1 LKEELAILKKKVFFW
16 AGIIV
21 SFLFLYLFLFGLN
34 FTFHGKKVFYPGINF
49 GEVGKAMGNANYFY
63 ILPYYIL
70 YMLAFVIRAARWRYF
85 MEPIK
90 KISFSSIFS
99 VTFIGFMGNCI
110 LPARAGEVVRPV
122 LIGMKEKVSKSA
134 SFATIVIERVF
145 DMVTILLFSGL
156 ILIFFKFPSDFEAG
170 IGKSL
175 RAAGIGIA
183 GMTLLLVI
191 FLILLKEKTEQVLRI
206 IKKIFS
212 VLPEALGN
220 KLIKFIESFI
230 DGLGILSNF
239 KNLTLSALLSI
250 SLWIVFAMS
259 AYVMLPAFGI
269 KLPFS
274 SGFLIIVINA
284 LGVALPSSPGFIGVY
299 QVSIEIALKI
309 MNVTDV
315 SNSKSYAITLWA
327 LNMIF
332 TIIIGMFFLW
342 KENLTFKDIKKS
354 GEDSG
359 D

>member
-1 LKEELAILKKKVFFW
+1 MKKKAFFW
-16 AGIIV
+16 VGILV

-34 FTFHGKKVFYPGINF
+34 FNFQGKKVAYPGVDF
-49 GEVGKAMGNANYFY
+49 GEVGKAMGSANYFY

-70 YMLAFVIRAARWRYF
+70 YMLVFAIRAARWRYF

-90 KISFSSIFS
+90 KISFSSLLS

-110 LPARAGEVVRPV
+110 FPARAGEVVRPV

-134 SFATIVIERVF
+134 SFATIVVERVF
-145 DMVTILLFSGL
+145 DMVTLLLFSGL
-156 ILIFFKFPSDFEAG
+156 ILIFFHFPSDFESG

-183 GMTLLLVI
+183 VMTLLLII
-191 FLILLKEKTEQVLRI
+191 FLILLKEKTGQVLRI

-212 VLPEALGN
+212 VFPEALGN
-220 KLIKFIESFI
+220 RLIKFVESFI

-239 KNLTLSALLSI
+239 KNLTISALLSI
-250 SLWIVFAMS
+250 FLWIVLAMS
-259 AYVMLPAFGI
+259 TYVMLPAFGI
-269 KLPFS
+269 KLPLS

-284 LGVALPSSPGFIGVY
+284 LGVAIPSSPGFIGVY

-309 MNVTDV
+309 MNVTDI

-332 TIIIGMFFLW
+332 TIAIGMFFLW
-342 KENLTFKDIKKS
+342 KENLTFKDIRESGKEPELKS
-354 GEDSG
+354 
-359 D
+359 